1 MKINTKKCTPVPK
14 DPTET
19 CKVNSN
25 PYISK
30 GKQEEET
37 KEDDLGRELTFLPEL
52 IVTPVLSSTRTHP
65 KPYPRLSEKE
75 VDDLTEIICNM
86 LISDDKAPVDEKKKK
101 SRTKDPVSTPFGRF
115 EVEVI
120 AKKSNSVVR
129 VSRSLRLTA
138 S

>member
-19 CKVNSN
+19 CKVNIN

-30 GKQEEET
+30 DKKEET
-37 KEDDLGRELTFLPEL
+37 KDDDLGRELTFLPEL
-52 IVTPVLSSTRTHP
+52 ILTPVLSSTRTHP
-65 KPYPRLSEKE
+65 KPYPCLSEKE
-75 VDDLTEIICNM
+75 VDDLTETISNM
-86 LISDDKAPVDEKKKK
+86 LISDEKEPVDEKKNE
-101 SRTKDPVSTPFGRF
+101 SRTKDPVSTPLGRF

>member
-1 MKINTKKCTPVPK
+1 MNR
-14 DPTET
+14 
-19 CKVNSN
+19 N

-30 GKQEEET
+30 DKQEEEET
-37 KEDDLGRELTFLPEL
+37 KEEEELGRELTFLPEL
-52 IVTPVLSSTRTHP
+52 ILTPVLSSKRTHP

-75 VDDLTEIICNM
+75 VDDLTETISNM
-86 LISDDKAPVDEKKKK
+86 LLSEEEKPTEEKKKK
-101 SRTKDPVSTPFGRF
+101 TLRAKDPVSSPLGRF